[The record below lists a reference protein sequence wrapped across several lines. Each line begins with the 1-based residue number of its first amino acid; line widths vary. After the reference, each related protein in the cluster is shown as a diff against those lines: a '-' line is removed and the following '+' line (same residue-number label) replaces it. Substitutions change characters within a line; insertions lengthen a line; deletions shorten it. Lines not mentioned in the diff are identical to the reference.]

1 MKFFGYNLSLGKAT
15 EVRAEA
21 NTDLKN
27 PAEWLQTLLGAAQN
41 ATGITVTPLRALGV
55 ASVFACVRVVADTV
69 GTLPLEV
76 MQQRGRAKRPA
87 PGHRLYSV
95 LHDMP
100 NDDMT
105 STDMRCAMQANLS
118 LRSNCYAEILRDV
131 DGDPVGL
138 YPVESQRVTMYRDS
152 TTRRIKYRL
161 DNGTTLDKAD
171 VVHVRANSFNGL
183 VGADVLGTVRECIA
197 LAIALQDNAAK
208 FFGNG
213 SRPGGVLE
221 HPAALSEEA
230 QERLRKQFEDQVG
243 GKNLYRMM
251 VLEEGL
257 KYVAQRSE
265 NKDSQFDESRVAQDL
280 NICRVFGVPPHKIGI
295 LNAQPRANVEQDNLS
310 FIMDTIRPHVVRW
323 EQTLNAKLLTA
334 EDRDQGFYVRF
345 NLNAIQRGDM
355 KSRYDAMA
363 VGRQWGWLSAN
374 DCREAE
380 ELEPIEGGD
389 IYLQPLNMVEAK
401 RASEILMLGKGA
413 PTAPTEKEDTAE
425 DEAEDAIE
433 GEVETKPASK

>member
-1 MKFFGYNLSLGKAT
+1 
-15 EVRAEA
+15 
-21 NTDLKN
+21 
-27 PAEWLQTLLGAAQN
+27 
-41 ATGITVTPLRALGV
+41 
-55 ASVFACVRVVADTV
+55 
-69 GTLPLEV
+69 
-76 MQQRGRAKRPA
+76 
-87 PGHRLYSV
+87 V
-95 LHDMP
+95 LV
-100 NDDMT
+100 
-105 STDMRCAMQANLS
+105 S
-118 LRSNCYAEILRDV
+118 
-131 DGDPVGL
+131 
-138 YPVESQRVTMYRDS
+138 
-152 TTRRIKYRL
+152 
-161 DNGTTLDKAD
+161 
-171 VVHVRANSFNGL
+171 
-183 VGADVLGTVRECIA
+183 VRECIA

-295 LNAQPRANVEQDNLS
+295 LNSQPRANVEQDNLS
-310 FIMDTIRPHVVRW
+310 FIMDTVRPICVRW
-323 EQTLNAKLLTA
+323 EQTLNVKLFTG
-334 EDRDQGFYVRF
+334 EERDQGYYVRF
-345 NLNAIQRGDM
+345 DLNAILRGDM

-374 DCREAE
+374 DCRELE

-401 RASEILMLGKGA
+401 KAYDILLLGKGA
-413 PTAPTEKEDTAE
+413 PATKVPPVEGEDTAE
-425 DEAEDAIE
+425 DDVEDTA
-433 GEVETKPASK
+433 ETKPASK